1 MLIKHGRAV
10 FLGAI
15 VVTAVLGCST
25 IPAVTSTSGETFSFD
40 IPENKFRVNV
50 PDLPQISMKTHPLA
64 GSRPDMRYMG
74 EDPKSGYSISILTP
88 TADKGM
94 TPEQCASSSFGSLIK
109 RYGLNEK
116 FVVSRKNNPSTYIVL
131 FPHRIGPLI
140 QLKAYVLSGYG
151 GDHCI
156 DVHISKNASTK
167 SEEEFKNQLMSW
179 YQSFTK
185 ASIEH
190 Y

>member
-1 MLIKHGRAV
+1 MLSRHSRSSFQFLLKIV
-10 FLGAI
+10 FLGCFFVHPASSEP
-15 VVTAVLGCST
+15 GST
-25 IPAVTSTSGETFSFD
+25 YLFD
-40 IPENKFRVNV
+40 VSENKFKVV
-50 PDLPQISMKTHPLA
+50 IPDLPQISMREHPLA

-74 EDPKSGYSISILTP
+74 DDTKSGYSISILTP

-94 TPEQCASSSFGSLIK
+94 GPEECATSSYGSLLT

-116 FVVSRKNNPSTYIVL
+116 FVVRKKNNSSTFVVL
-131 FPHRIGPLI
+131 FPYRAGPLI

-156 DVHISKNASTK
+156 DIHISKNSSAK
-167 SEEEFKNQLMSW
+167 SAEEFKSQLMDW
-179 YQSFTK
+179 YQSFSK

>member
-1 MLIKHGRAV
+1 MSKKRSRVV
-10 FLGAI
+10 FMFTI
-15 VVTAVLGCST
+15 IMTSVLGCST
-25 IPAVTSTSGETFSFD
+25 NPAGTNISGQTFSFD

-50 PDLPQISMKTHPLA
+50 PDLPQLPMRTHPLA

-94 TPEQCASSSFGSLIK
+94 TPEQCASSSYGSLLK
-109 RYGLNEK
+109 RYGLNEQY
-116 FVVSRKNNPSTYIVL
+116 VVRRKNNPSTFVVL
-131 FPHRIGPLI
+131 FPYKAGPLI
-140 QLKAYVLSGYG
+140 QLKAYILSGYG

-167 SEEEFKNQLMSW
+167 SEEEFKNQLMGW
-179 YQSFTK
+179 YQSFTN